1 MTTAWPGLATVDRA
15 RHAEQLAFHGVQRG
29 ARGSRTE
36 HELARGQPAQL
47 DGLPVGAVHHD
58 AQRGSALDT
67 VPKCCLATLDS
78 GAIPCGVGFVASAS
92 KAGSSPVAP
101 TLFTLVT
108 TFCAVGMALSRE
120 R

>member
-1 MTTAWPGLATVDRA
+1 MGGPSGMRCVRQA
-15 RHAEQLAFHGVQRG
+15 RQKVAHVCSHLH
-29 ARGSRTE
+29 T
-36 HELARGQPAQL
+36 
-47 DGLPVGAVHHD
+47 
-58 AQRGSALDT
+58 LDT

>member
-15 RHAEQLAFHGVQRG
+15 RHAEQLAVHGVQRG

-58 AQRGSALDT
+58 AQRGSAVGVQLAERTTHADNRAGLDAARRQ
-67 VPKCCLATLDS
+67 LAQ
-78 GAIPCGVGFVASAS
+78 VAEGSA
-92 KAGSSPVAP
+92 G
-101 TLFTLVT
+101 
-108 TFCAVGMALSRE
+108 R
-120 R
+120 